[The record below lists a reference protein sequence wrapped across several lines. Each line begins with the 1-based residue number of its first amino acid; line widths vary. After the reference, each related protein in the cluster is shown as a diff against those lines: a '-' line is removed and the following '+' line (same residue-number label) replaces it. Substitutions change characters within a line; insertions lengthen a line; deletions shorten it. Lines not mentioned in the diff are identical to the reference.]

1 MAKVS
6 QKNRRVVCDRIKL
19 PIKTVIAAF
28 EGLRAGISEPISRNP
43 EPYPPYQIG
52 TPEAN
57 EWIHCWRIGHYG
69 CDRDDEEKNQQE
81 S

>member
-6 QKNRRVVCDRIKL
+6 QKNCIFYDVTERPLRV
-19 PIKTVIAAF
+19 TIAAF
-28 EGLRAGISEPISRNP
+28 EGLRAGINEPSSNDP

-69 CDRDDEEKNQQE
+69 YDRDDEEEIQQE